1 MDSCYTYPSMVDKM
15 KWQGKELEEYNK
27 GELIVIIEVLARM
40 AEQQARRH
48 VQELENLLHPQG
60 D

>member
-1 MDSCYTYPSMVDKM
+1 M

-48 VQELENLLHPQG
+48 VQELENLLPPQG